1 MGMPVVGQVHVGVV
15 LGAHSHGLPL
25 HPVRRGQLPMTMQL
39 GLSETAT
46 GVGKLV
52 IVPQIAIFIKGSHQ
66 MCIHG
71 AKVSEVTKTGGGHVG
86 VVLCAQT
93 GEAEE
98 LPGQ

>member
-1 MGMPVVGQVHVGVV
+1 MPVVDQAHVGVV
-15 LGAHSHGLPL
+15 LGPPSRGLPL
-25 HPVRRGQLPMTMQL
+25 RPVRQGQLLMTMHL
-39 GLSETAT
+39 SRSETAT

-71 AKVSEVTKTGGGHVG
+71 AKVSEVTKTGEGHVG
-86 VVLCAQT
+86 VVPCAQT